1 MVRRTED
8 QWRELVEQ
16 HTNSGQTATAFCAD
30 NGINAK
36 YFSLRKQKLAQEP
49 KSKGANFVSI
59 KVPST
64 PASSVE
70 IKMGKILIRC
80 PANRSAQ
87 WLAELVR
94 ALR

>member
-1 MVRRTED
+1 MTRRTED

-16 HTNSGQTATAFCAD
+16 HARSEQTATAFCAD

-36 YFSLRKQKLAQEP
+36 YFSLRKQKLAKAP
-49 KSKGANFVSI
+49 KSKGASFVSI
-59 KVPST
+59 KTPSI
-64 PASSVE
+64 PASSIEV
-70 IKMGKILIRC
+70 KMGEILIRC

>member
-8 QWRELVEQ
+8 QWRELIEQ
-16 HTNSGQTATAFCAD
+16 HAKSGQTATAFCAD

-36 YFSLRKQKLAQEP
+36 YFSLRKQKLPQPP
-49 KSKGANFVSI
+49 KSKSASFVSI
-59 KVPST
+59 KAPS
-64 PASSVE
+64 ASAASIE
-70 IKMGKILIRC
+70 IQLGELLIRC
-80 PANRSAQ
+80 PANRSAE